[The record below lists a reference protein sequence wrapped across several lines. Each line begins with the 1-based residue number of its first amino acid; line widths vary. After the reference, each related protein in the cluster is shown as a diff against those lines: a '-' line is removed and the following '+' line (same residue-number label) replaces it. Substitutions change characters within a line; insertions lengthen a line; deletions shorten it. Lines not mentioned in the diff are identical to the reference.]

1 MGLFSVQVLNTIAHY
16 SLPSVFVL
24 YAGYRYGWT
33 VATVGW
39 TLAFVG
45 ICTAVVQAGVVG
57 PAVRWL
63 GERRAVLWGL
73 LCSTAAYAVYGLAP
87 SGTWFLVGVP
97 LGALA
102 GIYGGAAQSLMT
114 QQVSAQDQGMLQGA
128 NSSVMGLVG
137 LLGPGVFTYCF
148 AQAIAQPPMFSGHLP
163 GAPFLLAAV
172 LTLVSFL
179 VALRVAQPSAQ
190 GRE

>member
-1 MGLFSVQVLNTIAHY
+1 
-16 SLPSVFVL
+16 
-24 YAGYRYGWT
+24 
-33 VATVGW
+33 
-39 TLAFVG
+39 
-45 ICTAVVQAGVVG
+45 
-57 PAVRWL
+57 
-63 GERRAVLWGL
+63 
-73 LCSTAAYAVYGLAP
+73 
-87 SGTWFLVGVP
+87 
-97 LGALA
+97 
-102 GIYGGAAQSLMT
+102 MT